1 MIVLPASFKGMEIY
15 HIYFDV
21 LFMNLVQT
29 KTKHLVIVS
38 FVFDVL
44 KMEMKTQFHTVED
57 GGLRTQMVEIM
68 REMVALSTLMKLRI
82 GIE

>member
-1 MIVLPASFKGMEIY
+1 MRFSVCRTLNAFGI
-15 HIYFDV
+15 
-21 LFMNLVQT
+21 
-29 KTKHLVIVS
+29 
-38 FVFDVL
+38 